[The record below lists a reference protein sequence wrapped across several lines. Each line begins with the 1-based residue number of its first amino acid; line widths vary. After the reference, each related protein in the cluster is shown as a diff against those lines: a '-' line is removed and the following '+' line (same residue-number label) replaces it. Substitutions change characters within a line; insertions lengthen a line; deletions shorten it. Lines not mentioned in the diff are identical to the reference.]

1 MKPGGI
7 GNNTT
12 KSAQDIARNI
22 AKQITNEPF
31 EILKD
36 AASQVSGVEN
46 NKPQENGQSGRSM
59 DKNQKN
65 DDFQKELKD
74 KSFADRRMQALQNEI
89 DDIRKQGIFKEL
101 QEKISQGEDVSL
113 EDYPE
118 LSMEQK
124 QVLKAQM
131 EAVKFREQQAR
142 YNASIS
148 EVPAVNS
155 KPSRRFGAGQKHEAE
170 KAQTHVEKPV
180 QPSQ

>member
-7 GNNTT
+7 GNNTA

-22 AKQITNEPF
+22 AKQIIEEPI

-36 AASQVSGVEN
+36 AGSQVTGLE
-46 NKPQENGQSGRSM
+46 KGQSQETGGKTNVEDRS
-59 DKNQKN
+59 QKIN
-65 DDFQKELKD
+65 NREKELKD

-89 DDIRKQGIFKEL
+89 DDIRRQGVFKDI
-101 QEKISQGEDVSL
+101 QERISQGEEVSL

-124 QVLKAQM
+124 QVLKAQA
-131 EAVKFREQQAR
+131 EAFKFRQQQAQ
-142 YNASIS
+142 YNAAVM
-148 EVPAVNS
+148 EVPAVHS

-170 KAQTHVEKPV
+170 KQQTRVEKPI